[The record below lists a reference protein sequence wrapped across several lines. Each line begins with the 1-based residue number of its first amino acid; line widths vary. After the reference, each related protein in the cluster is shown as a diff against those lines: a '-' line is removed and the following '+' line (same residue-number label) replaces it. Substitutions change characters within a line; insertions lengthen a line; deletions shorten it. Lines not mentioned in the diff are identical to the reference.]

1 MNLLEIGKILRPHGI
16 KGAVK
21 VECYLDESFS
31 LFKSVMLTN
40 KLAKATVKN
49 VQSLNKDFYLVTL
62 DVIPDIDTA
71 EKYRNQS
78 IYIDRD
84 LYPEFKDMVYLSDLI
99 NKPLISE
106 TGEELG
112 YMVDYDD
119 YGASVIL
126 TIKSGTTS
134 YQIPYVKEVVIF
146 DDSKQ
151 AFVIDKQKFEDVRI
165 WE

>member
-1 MNLLEIGKILRPHGI
+1 MNLLEVGKILRPHGI

-31 LFKSVMLTN
+31 MFKELLITN
-40 KLAKATVKN
+40 KLAKATVKS
-49 VQSLNKDFYLVTL
+49 VQNLNKDFYIVSL
-62 DVIPDIDTA
+62 DIIPDIDTA

-84 LYPEFKDMVYLSDLI
+84 LYPQFKNQVYLSDLI

-106 TGEELG
+106 TGENLG

-126 TIKSGTTS
+126 TIKSGVCS
-134 YQIPYVKEVVIF
+134 YQIPYVKDVVVY
-146 DDSKQ
+146 DDDKQ

-165 WE
+165 W

>member
-1 MNLLEIGKILRPHGI
+1 MNLLEVGKILRPHGI

-31 LFKSVMLTN
+31 IFKELLITN
-40 KLAKATVKN
+40 KLAKATVKS
-49 VQSLNKDFYLVTL
+49 VQNLNKDFYIVSL
-62 DVIPDIDTA
+62 DIIPDIDTA

-84 LYPEFKDMVYLSDLI
+84 LYPQFKNQVYLSDLI

-106 TGEELG
+106 TGENLG
-112 YMVDYDD
+112 HMVDYDD

-126 TIKSGTTS
+126 TIKSGVCS
-134 YQIPYVKEVVIF
+134 YQIPYVKDVVVY
-146 DDSKQ
+146 DDDKQ

-165 WE
+165 W